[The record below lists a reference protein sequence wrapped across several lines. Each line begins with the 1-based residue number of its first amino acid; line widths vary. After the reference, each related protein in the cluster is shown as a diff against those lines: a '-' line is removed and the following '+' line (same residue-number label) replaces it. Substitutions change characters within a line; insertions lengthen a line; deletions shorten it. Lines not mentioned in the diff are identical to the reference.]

1 MKQIIVE
8 VEPDGAVTIDAV
20 GFTGTD
26 CVAATQFLEEALGA
40 KTQVQTKP
48 EFHQRRVNGQRQYL
62 GKKSQ

>member
-1 MKQIIVE
+1 MKQIIIE

-40 KTQVQTKP
+40 KIQVHKKP
-48 EFHQRRVNGQRQYL
+48 EFHQRRVNGQRQRI
-62 GKKSQ
+62 GRGRQ